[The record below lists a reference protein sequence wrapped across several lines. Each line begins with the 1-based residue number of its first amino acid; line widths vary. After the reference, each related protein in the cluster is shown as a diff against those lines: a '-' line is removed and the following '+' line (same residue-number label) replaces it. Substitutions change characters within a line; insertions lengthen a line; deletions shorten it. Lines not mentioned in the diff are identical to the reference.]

1 MTCIVAIT
9 KDNKVYMGGD
19 SGGSDED
26 SGLILNFKAP
36 KVFKRNEY
44 IIGYAGSYRFGKLLE
59 HSFVLPTVPSNV
71 KTSEQLDA
79 FMNSVFI
86 TSIRKQSKELELDKE
101 ELEFDVL
108 VGIRGH
114 LFEIGNDWY
123 ALEPTISFLTA
134 GSGTKYALG
143 SLYTTQ
149 TWKDP
154 VQRINMALSAAAE
167 YSMDVSGPFN
177 IIHT

>member
-143 SLYTTQ
+143 SHYTTQ

-154 VQRINMALSAAAE
+154 VQRINMALNAAAE